1 MSSSRCRSYAS
12 LVCLKGEYC
21 ATASKLQR
29 ALLSLIS
36 LLRSLTFRFSN
47 KLRSFSLIP
56 PSSPPPS
63 PTPPHPHSLV
73 YPDAKRSH
81 THVKNTILKFRV
93 RWIGNTKRTQQAL
106 KTKTHHTLRVQCQWQ
121 KEKERKRYKKPIS
134 WAVILTQLLLLCWLL
149 KLCPSADRTPRVCL
163 TKPAV

>member
-1 MSSSRCRSYAS
+1 MLAWFVSRES
-12 LVCLKGEYC
+12 
-21 ATASKLQR
+21 TAQLLRNYSVR
-29 ALLSLIS
+29 FFRLSLFWGVWPSDAAINWGPSRSS
-36 LLRSLTFRFSN
+36 LPHL
-47 KLRSFSLIP
+47 
-56 PSSPPPS
+56 PPPS